1 MIEYVSKR
9 IYLSNSRKQMQLLH
23 IEMAQMPNKAS
34 FLFLPTCLHL
44 FSENNLLAPSIN
56 RLPNAAYLQVAQQ
69 LVLLLQIKMNIETDQ
84 ILPSCA
90 CPTSYTSRT
99 KLAFLLLGTIWKLV
113 VVVLQLEMNVK
124 SAADQPHHL
133 TEILHQYTLYFTI
146 LLSKILPLQLG
157 TLHVASCNWA
167 SYLLAVCTL
176 YQTMYL
182 TTSPSCPV
190 ASCTFQLATGH
201 LAPLWPNL
209 DSFCSPLNNSEHG
222 MSVILSLSKRFV
234 LLILGLEHKYPRL
247 IHTNTHKA
255 CCVKS

>member
-1 MIEYVSKR
+1 MCVCRNPKMLKAMIEYVSKR
-9 IYLSNSRKQMQLLH
+9 IYLSNSRKQRQLLH

-90 CPTSYTSRT
+90 CPTSCTSRT
-99 KLAFLLLGTIWKLV
+99 KLAFLLLGTIWK
-113 VVVLQLEMNVK
+113 LEMNVK

-157 TLHVASCNWA
+157 TLHVASCN
-167 SYLLAVCTL
+167 
-176 YQTMYL
+176 
-182 TTSPSCPV
+182 
-190 ASCTFQLATGH
+190 
-201 LAPLWPNL
+201 
-209 DSFCSPLNNSEHG
+209 
-222 MSVILSLSKRFV
+222 
-234 LLILGLEHKYPRL
+234 
-247 IHTNTHKA
+247 
-255 CCVKS
+255 

>member
-1 MIEYVSKR
+1 
-9 IYLSNSRKQMQLLH
+9 MQLLH

-90 CPTSYTSRT
+90 CPTSCTSRT

-113 VVVLQLEMNVK
+113 VVVLQLGMNVK

-157 TLHVASCNWA
+157 TLLARCILQLSILPSCSLHLVPDNVPDNLTILPSGILHFPACHWT
-167 SYLLAVCTL
+167 SCTSLTKLGFFLLAT
-176 YQTMYL
+176 Q
-182 TTSPSCPV
+182 
-190 ASCTFQLATGH
+190 QQ
-201 LAPLWPNL
+201 
-209 DSFCSPLNNSEHG
+209 
-222 MSVILSLSKRFV
+222 
-234 LLILGLEHKYPRL
+234 
-247 IHTNTHKA
+247 
-255 CCVKS
+255 

>member
-90 CPTSYTSRT
+90 CPTSLGPNLHSCCLALFGNWWWWCSSWRWMSRVLLTNLTISLRSCTNTPCTSQFYYLR
-99 KLAFLLLGTIWKLV
+99 
-113 VVVLQLEMNVK
+113 
-124 SAADQPHHL
+124 SCP
-133 TEILHQYTLYFTI
+133 
-146 LLSKILPLQLG
+146 
-157 TLHVASCNWA
+157 CNWA
-167 SYLLAVCTL
+167 PCTL
-176 YQTMYL
+176 HLATEHL
-182 TTSPSCPV
+182 TFLQFAPCTGQCTSQPH
-190 ASCTFQLATGH
+190 QLAQWYLALSSLPLDILH
-201 LAPLWPNL
+201 LSDQTW
-209 DSFCSPLNNSEHG
+209 
-222 MSVILSLSKRFV
+222 ILSARHSTTV
-234 LLILGLEHKYPRL
+234 
-247 IHTNTHKA
+247 NTA
-255 CCVKS
+255 CLWF